1 MKTRSF
7 SHVAPTAMNKIANYA
22 RWTSAAAVFALVA
35 GCATGPNANPADP
48 FEPFNRG
55 VFTFNDKLDQ
65 AVLVPV
71 STVYVNVLPSMVR
84 TGVNNFFGNLGD
96 VWSFANSVAQLKLQN
111 SAETFMRIN
120 VNTFFGLGGLLDVAT
135 EAGID
140 RHDEDFGQT
149 LGRWGVG
156 AGPYIVL
163 PVLGPST
170 LRDTVAKPVDFY
182 GDPLNA
188 MNDVAWRNSLTVLRV
203 VDTRSQYL
211 RAGRLIDDAALDKYS
226 FTRDAFLQRRL
237 SLIHDGKGPD
247 EDAGK

>member
-1 MKTRSF
+1 MKT
-7 SHVAPTAMNKIANYA
+7 IAQYT
-22 RWTSAAAVFALVA
+22 RLTGAAVVFALVA

-55 VFTFNDKLDQ
+55 VFTFNDKLDE

-71 STVYVNVLPSMVR
+71 STAYVNVLPSMVR

-111 SAETFMRIN
+111 SAETFMRVN

-170 LRDTVAKPVDFY
+170 LRDAAAKPVDFY
-182 GDPLNA
+182 GDALNA
-188 MNDVAWRNSLTVLRV
+188 LSDVAWRNSLTVLRV
-203 VDTRSQYL
+203 VDKRSQYL

-226 FTRDAFLQRRL
+226 FTRDAFLQRRR
-237 SLIHDGKGPD
+237 SLIQDGRAPD

>member
-1 MKTRSF
+1 
-7 SHVAPTAMNKIANYA
+7 
-22 RWTSAAAVFALVA
+22 
-35 GCATGPNANPADP
+35 
-48 FEPFNRG
+48 
-55 VFTFNDKLDQ
+55 VFTFNDKLDE

-71 STVYVNVLPSMVR
+71 ATAYVKVLPSMVR
-84 TGVNNFFGNLGD
+84 TGVNNFFGNIGD

-111 SAETFMRIN
+111 SAETFMRVN

-182 GDPLNA
+182 GDGAERPERRG
-188 MNDVAWRNSLTVLRV
+188 VAQFA
-203 VDTRSQYL
+203 D
-211 RAGRLIDDAALDKYS
+211 RAARGRHALASTCAPAA
-226 FTRDAFLQRRL
+226 
-237 SLIHDGKGPD
+237 
-247 EDAGK
+247 

>member
-1 MKTRSF
+1 MKS
-7 SHVAPTAMNKIANYA
+7 IAKFA

-71 STVYVNVLPSMVR
+71 STAYVNVLPSMVR
-84 TGVNNFFGNLGD
+84 TGVNNFFGNIGD

-111 SAETFMRIN
+111 SAETFMRVN

-163 PVLGPST
+163 PLLGPST

-182 GDPLNA
+182 GDGINA
-188 MNDVAWRNSLTVLRV
+188 VSDVAWRNSLTVLRV

-226 FTRDAFLQRRL
+226 FTRDAFLQRRR
-237 SLIHDGKGPD
+237 SLIHDGKSFD